1 MKPSATMRT
10 PARVSSPRPA
20 VTAVAPGTWSSQM
33 FGHQRTHPGEGD
45 FDPGDAASQC
55 RSLPQGDLSLPYT
68 PVNHKLLARNK
79 GRSVRHQEDC
89 GLGNFD
95 RNAHAT
101 TKLAPWN
108 DIGLFYRVVA
118 ERVQCRHLGEV
129 ESIYCQ
135 RLLFCQ
141 LALIGIDR
149 SLKQGVMI

>member
-1 MKPSATMRT
+1 
-10 PARVSSPRPA
+10 
-20 VTAVAPGTWSSQM
+20 M

-45 FDPGDAASQC
+45 FDPGAMRRASVGASHKAISAC
-55 RSLPQGDLSLPYT
+55 RIP

-79 GRSVRHQEDC
+79 GRFVRHQEDC

-118 ERVQCRHLGEV
+118 ERVQCRQLGEV
-129 ESIYCQ
+129 ESICCQ

-141 LALIGIDR
+141 LALSTAD
-149 SLKQGVMI
+149 

>member
-1 MKPSATMRT
+1 
-10 PARVSSPRPA
+10 
-20 VTAVAPGTWSSQM
+20 M
-33 FGHQRTHPGEGD
+33 FGHQRAHPGEGD

-55 RSLPQGDLSLPYT
+55 ESLPQGISACRIP

-79 GRSVRHQEDC
+79 GRFVRHQEDC

-118 ERVQCRHLGEV
+118 ERVQCRQLGEV
-129 ESIYCQ
+129 ESICCQ

-141 LALIGIDR
+141 LALSTAD
-149 SLKQGVMI
+149 